1 MTKQVVL
8 TEEEY
13 NELLNKT
20 VVDENHTIVSKSDLE
35 YLEAC
40 ECSLNSFA
48 DPVGLC
54 PICRKAILI
63 RGYVCPS
70 CGYDSSY
77 SVKEWNKM
85 HKQ

>member
-20 VVDENHTIVSKSDLE
+20 VVDENHTIVSKSELE

-40 ECSLNSFA
+40 ECSLESFTN
-48 DPVGLC
+48 PVGLC
-54 PICRKAILI
+54 PICRKAII
-63 RGYVCPS
+63 ISGYICPS
-70 CGYDSSY
+70 CGYDNSY
-77 SVKEWNKM
+77 SVKEWNEM
-85 HKQ
+85 HK